1 MKKKNED
8 ITVILTLYK
17 TPKEK
22 LSNLN
27 QYKNFKNIL
36 FAQESDDSFKKELKK
51 NLDFKFDYY
60 SSRKNIGLSK
70 SSNFLL
76 KKVKTKYCLFTQ
88 ADITIKEKSI
98 NSLKMILSKNNDAI
112 FIGPNFKNIKSKNK
126 SIKYSFVKNLN
137 AACMLCDVKK
147 LKKIGFFDEDFFL
160 YWEDIFL
167 MNKINK
173 SNYKMILANNVKATH
188 GGGKSTV
195 RNLKVQ
201 FIRNSNFKYGEL
213 LYDYKLIKLRLLKI
227 IRQLFQNIIFLIIN
241 FFIFNKNNFF
251 QNLAIITGI
260 LKFLKFYLLKKFFS
274 LLNN

>member
-27 QYKNFKNIL
+27 QYKSFKNIL

-173 SNYKMILANNVKATH
+173 SNYKMIFANNTRAFH
-188 GGGKSTV
+188 GGGKSTES
-195 RNLKVQ
+195 NLKIQ
-201 FIRNSNFKYGEL
+201 FIRNCNFKFGEL
-213 LYDYKLIKLRLLKI
+213 VYDYKLIKLRPLKI
-227 IRQLFQNIIFLIIN
+227 IRQFFQNIIFLVIN
-241 FFIFNKNNFF
+241 FILFKKKFFCKN
-251 QNLAIITGI
+251 LSIISGI
-260 LKFLKFYLLKKFFS
+260 IKFLKFYFLKKFF
-274 LLNN
+274 LY

>member
-173 SNYKMILANNVKATH
+173 SNYKMIFANNNRAFH
-188 GGGKSTV
+188 GGGKSTES
-195 RNLKVQ
+195 NLKIQ
-201 FIRNSNFKYGEL
+201 FIRNCNFKYGEL
-213 LYDYKLIKLRLLKI
+213 VYDYKLIKLRPLKI
-227 IRQLFQNIIFLIIN
+227 IRQFFQNIIFLAIN
-241 FFIFNKNNFF
+241 FILFKKKFFYKN
-251 QNLAIITGI
+251 LSIISGI
-260 LKFLKFYLLKKFFS
+260 IKFLKFYFLKKFF
-274 LLNN
+274 LY